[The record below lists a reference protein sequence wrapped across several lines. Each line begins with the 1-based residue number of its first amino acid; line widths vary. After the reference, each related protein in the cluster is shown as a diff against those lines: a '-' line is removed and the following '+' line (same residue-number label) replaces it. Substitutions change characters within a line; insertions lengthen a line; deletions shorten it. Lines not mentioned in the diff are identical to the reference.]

1 MSLSSSV
8 EQYRQGKIILRL
20 MQHPDVHINATFNKK
35 RKMWLQTYVS
45 MCFIIS
51 RYEVDGKICPQIII
65 DDAKKILDVLK
76 NKNIP
81 GTEETENLAKNLT
94 LSSVYTILQTHNNG
108 NADFQSDVNENLLDC
123 VKQVLSFNKIF
134 IEKKANLLLESET
147 FRKFILQD
155 DLRFYCSMNHDLLIR
170 YCNLVDQVLWIDFH
184 KLKKVDPA
192 ESTIKECENLGERFF
207 SGFMNWTYQYLPKD
221 YAENTTSEIE
231 LPLSIHSFMEKI
243 KEDDA
248 AKELAL

>member
-1 MSLSSSV
+1 MSSSSNNSSRD
-8 EQYRQGKIILRL
+8 QYLQGKIILRL

-81 GTEETENLAKNLT
+81 GTEETEKLAKSLT
-94 LSSVYTILQTHNNG
+94 LSSVYTILQSNNQG
-108 NADFQSDVNENLLDC
+108 EADFKSDVNENLLDC
-123 VKQVLSFNKIF
+123 VKKVLYHNKN
-134 IEKKANLLLESET
+134 KASLLDSDE

-170 YCNLVDQVLWIDFH
+170 YCNLVDQALWIDFH
-184 KLKKVDPA
+184 KLKKVEPA
-192 ESTIKECENLGERFF
+192 ESTLKECDILLEKFF
-207 SGFMNWTYQYLPKD
+207 SGFLNWTYQHLPKD
-221 YAENTTSEIE
+221 YAENTSSEIE

-243 KEDDA
+243 KEDSA
-248 AKELAL
+248 AQELVL